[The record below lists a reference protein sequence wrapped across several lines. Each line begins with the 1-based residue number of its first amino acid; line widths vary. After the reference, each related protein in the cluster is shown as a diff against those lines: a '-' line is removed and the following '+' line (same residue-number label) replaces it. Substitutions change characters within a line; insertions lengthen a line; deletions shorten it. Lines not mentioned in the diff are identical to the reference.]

1 MIFLEK
7 RSQKGQS
14 AFSKKARK
22 NVAVYN
28 TFFSMY
34 DKLKKVLPEKLFAYA
49 GYRTQYLQLFVRLL
63 SKAYTYT
70 KQMLYH
76 LSYTGNYKALHPKGC
91 LGLKGPTS

>member
-14 AFSKKARK
+14 AFSKKACK

-49 GYRTQYLQLFVRLL
+49 GY
-63 SKAYTYT
+63 
-70 KQMLYH
+70 
-76 LSYTGNYKALHPKGC
+76 
-91 LGLKGPTS
+91 